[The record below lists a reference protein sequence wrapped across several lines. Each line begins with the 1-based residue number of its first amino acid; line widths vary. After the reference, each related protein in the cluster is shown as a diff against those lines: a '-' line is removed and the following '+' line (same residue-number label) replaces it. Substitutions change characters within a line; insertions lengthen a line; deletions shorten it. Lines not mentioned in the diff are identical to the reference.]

1 MFTPRVRATVDTSL
15 GERVTDGKRPFTGSF
30 CRSNLSHGSMSSI
43 GFATHRIEPY
53 LGVSRANFLALPVVL
68 VALGAAA
75 ASLTG
80 PVDPLR
86 TALALLGLISL
97 HVAVNAIN
105 EYSDYRRGID
115 LETEE
120 TPFSGGS
127 GMLPEGELEPS
138 AALQLG
144 LAAAVVG
151 ALVGAYFLWVVG
163 FVLVP
168 LLAFGAVCVLFY
180 TDLLARLGLGEVAA
194 GLGLGSLPVIGVA
207 LVQDGQVGLPAYAAS
222 VPAFFLTFNLL
233 LINEFPDIQPDRRG
247 GRVNLIHLFGE
258 RRAALG
264 YLLAGAAVP
273 LSIVG
278 AVVIG
283 WLPPLALV
291 GVVPSV
297 FLAKQLDW
305 YLNGQ
310 ARDLPIDAM
319 RDNVIWVLATNFA
332 LAVGIA
338 LPAAA
343 FVSGA
348 DVQLN
353 EGTFLIG
360 RMLFGLVLFF
370 MAFNNLAD
378 LSNIASQIGDAG
390 VPFPRLATVAASF
403 PLLLAAGSIALGVF
417 PTIGAAYLVVFMVV
431 TTVTVHNFLGIE
443 DEAEQENQIF
453 HFLKN
458 VLILAAALVLLS
470 LALGGTEWAY
480 GLGYRI

>member
-1 MFTPRVRATVDTSL
+1 
-15 GERVTDGKRPFTGSF
+15 
-30 CRSNLSHGSMSSI
+30 MSTI
-43 GFATHRIEPY
+43 GFASYRIEPY
-53 LGVSRANFLALPVVL
+53 LSVGRANFLALPVVL

-80 PVDPLR
+80 PVDPVR
-86 TALALLGLISL
+86 TTLALIGLISL

-115 LETEE
+115 LETDK

-127 GMLPEGELEPS
+127 GTLPAGEIDAP

-144 LAAAVVG
+144 LGAAAVG
-151 ALVGAYFLWVVG
+151 ALIGAYFLWVVG
-163 FVLVP
+163 LVLLP

-180 TDLLARLGLGEVAA
+180 TDFLARLGLGEVAA

-207 LVQDGQVGLPAYAAS
+207 LVQDGQIGLPAYAAA

-233 LINEFPDIQPDRRG
+233 LLNEFPDIEPDRRG
-247 GRVNLIHLFGE
+247 GRINLIHLFGQ

-264 YLLAGAAVP
+264 YLMAGAAVP

-278 AVVIG
+278 AVVLG
-283 WLPPLALV
+283 WLPGLALV

-297 FLAKQLDW
+297 FLARQVDW
-305 YLNGQ
+305 YLED
-310 ARDLPIDAM
+310 ADALPVEAL
-319 RDNVIWVLATNFA
+319 RDNVIWVLATNFV

-343 FVSGA
+343 FATQTTVQMNDGA
-348 DVQLN
+348 
-353 EGTFLIG
+353 FLIG

-378 LSNIASQIGDAG
+378 LSNIADQIGAAG
-390 VPFPRLATVAASF
+390 VPFPRVATIGASL
-403 PLLLAAGSIALGVF
+403 PLLAAAVSIALGLY
-417 PTIGAAYLVVFMVV
+417 PTIGAGYLVVFMIA

-443 DEAEQENQIF
+443 DDTEQENQIF

-458 VLILAAALVLLS
+458 LLILAAALVFLS
-470 LALGGTEWAY
+470 VALGGADWAY

>member
-1 MFTPRVRATVDTSL
+1 
-15 GERVTDGKRPFTGSF
+15 
-30 CRSNLSHGSMSSI
+30 MSSI
-43 GFATHRIEPY
+43 GFASVRIEPY

-80 PVDPLR
+80 PVDTLR
-86 TALALLGLISL
+86 TGLALVGLVSL
-97 HVAVNAIN
+97 HVAVNSIN

-115 LETEE
+115 LETDE

-127 GMLPEGELEPS
+127 GTLPAGDLDAP

-144 LAAAVVG
+144 LVAASVG
-151 ALVGAYFLWVVG
+151 ALIGAYFLWVVG
-163 FVLVP
+163 PVLLP

-180 TDLLARLGLGEVAA
+180 TDFLARLGLGEVAA
-194 GLGLGSLPVIGVA
+194 GLGLGSLPVVGVA
-207 LVQDGQVGLPAYAAS
+207 LVQDGQIGLPAIAAA

-233 LINEFPDIQPDRRG
+233 LLNEFPDIEPDRRG
-247 GRVNLIHLFGE
+247 GRVNVIHLLGHQ
-258 RRAALG
+258 RAALG

-273 LSIVG
+273 LSIVA

-283 WLPPLALV
+283 WLPALALV

-297 FLAKQLDW
+297 FLARQLDW
-305 YLNGQ
+305 YRGQ
-310 ARDLPIDAM
+310 DRELPVEAM

-343 FVSGA
+343 FVSHA

-353 EGTFLIG
+353 EGTFLVG

-378 LSNIASQIGDAG
+378 LSNIASQIGEAG

-403 PLLLAAGSIALGVF
+403 PLLLSAVSIALGVY
-417 PTIGAAYLVVFMVV
+417 PTIGAAYLVVFMIV

-458 VLILAAALVLLS
+458 VLILAAALVFLS
-470 LALGGTEWAY
+470 VALGGTEWSY